1 MHFKFHCYNQRMKKL
16 LALDNAKKLA
26 IITFFSN
33 LYFYNHI
40 GTLYQQTRGLS
51 LLQISSIWSI
61 VVGTIFLAE
70 VPTGVLADKIGR
82 KWSVVMALLLQTA
95 GEFLYFFATDY
106 FSFALIAILAGV
118 GYAFLSGANEAL
130 VYDSL
135 PEKDRDVEMKKSM
148 GLMGGAYQLA
158 FFVAPLIGGLLV
170 SQLVL
175 SKFLIAIFFTA
186 CSVAV
191 AFVLSLTLKEPKD
204 DYNHSEQSPIVMLK
218 EGFNQVKSN
227 SKLKWLIAISVLTA
241 TFSNSLISLYQPY
254 FAQASVPTFWIGASL
269 SLGGL
274 FAFLMQKYAYV
285 IEKKLGRF
293 GFLVVTIWPG
303 IMYLLL
309 AMLALPALMIPIFV
323 LAYASMEARNPLLS
337 AYKNKQIKSQNRATV
352 LSLINMF
359 GSLYVAV
366 MSLLFGRIADYS
378 IPIAFVSIGLLIIV
392 FAIILRVDKVVVQ
405 RVNSV

>member
-1 MHFKFHCYNQRMKKL
+1 MLMKM
-16 LALDNAKKLA
+16 DNTKKLA
-26 IITFFSN
+26 IVTFFSN

-51 LLQISSIWSI
+51 LLQVSSIWSI
-61 VVGTIFLAE
+61 IVGTIFLAE

-82 KWSVVMALLLQTA
+82 KWSVVIALLLQTI
-95 GEFLYFFATDY
+95 GEFLYFFAKDY
-106 FSFALIAILAGV
+106 FAFVLIAILAGV

-135 PEKDRDVEMKKSM
+135 PEKDRDAEMKKSM
-148 GLMGGAYQLA
+148 GLIGSFYQLA
-158 FFVAPLIGGLLV
+158 FFVAPLIGGLIV

-175 SKFLIAIFFTA
+175 SKFLMAIFFTA

-191 AFVLSLTLKEPKD
+191 AFIISLTLKEPQDGYK
-204 DYNHSEQSPIVMLK
+204 HSEESPLAIFK

-241 TFSNSLISLYQPY
+241 TFSNSLLSLYQPY
-254 FAQASVPTFWIGASL
+254 FAKASVPTFWIGASL

-274 FAFLMQKYAYV
+274 LAFLIQKYAYL
-285 IEKKLGRF
+285 IEEKLGRF

-303 IMYLLL
+303 IMYLLF
-309 AMLALPALMIPIFV
+309 AMVSLPALLIPIFV

-337 AYKNKQIKSQNRATV
+337 AYKNEQIKSQNRATV

-359 GSLYVAV
+359 GSLYVAL
-366 MSLLFGRIADYS
+366 MSLFFGRIADYS
-378 IPIAFVSIGLLIIV
+378 IPIAFVSIGLLIILFTV
-392 FAIILRVDKVVVQ
+392 VLRVDKVAIQ
-405 RVNSV
+405 ETKLNET

>member
-1 MHFKFHCYNQRMKKL
+1 MEKL
-16 LALDNAKKLA
+16 LKMDNAKKLA
-26 IITFFSN
+26 IVTFFSN

-51 LLQISSIWSI
+51 LLQVSSIWSI
-61 VVGTIFLAE
+61 IVGTILIAE

-82 KWSVVMALLLQTA
+82 KRSVVIALLLQTV
-95 GEFLYFFATDY
+95 GEFLYFFAKDY
-106 FSFALIAILAGV
+106 FAFVLIAILAGV

-148 GLMGGAYQLA
+148 GLIGSSYQLA
-158 FFVAPLIGGLLV
+158 FFVAPLIGGLIV

-175 SKFLIAIFFTA
+175 SKFLMAIFFTA

-191 AFVLSLTLKEPKD
+191 AFLISLTLKEPQDGYK
-204 DYNHSEQSPIVMLK
+204 HSEESPLTIFK
-218 EGFNQVKSN
+218 EGFNEVKN
-227 SKLKWLIAISVLTA
+227 NRRLKWLIAISVLTA
-241 TFSNSLISLYQPY
+241 TFSNSLLSLYQPY
-254 FAQASVPTFWIGASL
+254 FAKASVPTFWIGASL

-274 FAFLMQKYAYV
+274 LAFLLLKYAYV
-285 IEKKLGRF
+285 IEKKLGRV

-309 AMLALPALMIPIFV
+309 AMVSLPVLLIPIFII
-323 LAYASMEARNPLLS
+323 AYASMEARNPLLS
-337 AYKNKQIKSQNRATV
+337 SYKNEQIKSKNRATV

-366 MSLLFGRIADYS
+366 MGLFFGRIADYS
-378 IPIAFVSIGLLIIV
+378 IPIAFVSIGLLIVV
-392 FAIILRVDKVVVQ
+392 FAVVLRTDKVVVQ
-405 RVNSV
+405 EVKSS